1 MALAQNFKIVLIS
14 YLVKTPFEMKV
25 LYFVGLFNFS
35 KDNKCSIT
43 SDVKKKRKIVF
54 E

>member
-35 KDNKCSIT
+35 KDRMFPLIIKNN
-43 SDVKKKRKIVF
+43 
-54 E
+54 